1 MCEIRFEFLRPP
13 RAWCGDRLL
22 QLGPARQQGVLAV
35 LALNANREFT
45 SDELLTAAWD
55 EDEPPSG
62 AKVVA
67 SYIYRIRNLLPC
79 PDLLRTVPHGYQLC
93 LRTDQTDVG
102 QLEALLKEART
113 ARAASNFEY
122 AAGRLAAALDLFGG
136 EPLGGLPGRYL
147 ESQRRKLRELHRQ
160 VQCERIDLVIRLG
173 GLTDALA
180 ELVEVATQ
188 DPLDERLAGL
198 LMHAWYLDGRPSS
211 ALDVYRR
218 TRNALVQELGI
229 EPGPELRSL
238 HWAILSNTVGAA
250 CCNHHCT
257 KRAG

>member
-1 MCEIRFEFLRPP
+1 VSEIRFEFLRPP
-13 RAWCGDRLL
+13 RAWCGDLPV

-55 EDEPPSG
+55 EDQPPSG

-67 SYIYRIRNLLPC
+67 SYIYRIRTLLPC
-79 PDLLRTVPHGYQLC
+79 PELLQTAPHGYRLC

-102 QLEALLKEART
+102 RLETLRAEVRS
-113 ARAASNFEY
+113 ARAARDLEY
-122 AAGRLAAALDLFGG
+122 AAGRLTSALDLFAG

-160 VQCERIDLVIRLG
+160 VQCERLDLAIRLG
-173 GLTDALA
+173 GLDDALA

-218 TRNALVQELGI
+218 TRNALIQELGI

-238 HWAILSNTVGAA
+238 HRSILSNTVGAA
-250 CCNHHCT
+250 CCNHQCT
-257 KRAG
+257 G

>member
-1 MCEIRFEFLRPP
+1 MSEIRFEFLRPP
-13 RAWCGDRLL
+13 RAWCGELPV

-55 EDEPPSG
+55 EDQPPSG

-67 SYIYRIRNLLPC
+67 SYIYRIRSLLPC
-79 PDLLRTVPHGYQLC
+79 PELLQTAPHGYRLC
-93 LRTDQTDVG
+93 LRTDQTDAG
-102 QLEALLKEART
+102 QLEIYLAQART
-113 ARAASNFEY
+113 ARAASDLEY
-122 AAGRLAAALDLFGG
+122 AADRLTSALNLYGG

-160 VQCERIDLVIRLG
+160 VQCERIDLAIRRG
-173 GLTDALA
+173 GLNEALA

-211 ALDVYRR
+211 ALEVYRR
-218 TRNALVQELGI
+218 TRAALIQELGI
-229 EPGPELRSL
+229 EPGPELSSL
-238 HWAILSNTVGAA
+238 HRSILSNTVGTA
-250 CCNHHCT
+250 CCDHHCT